1 MEVGDVVTVG
11 VDDEAVGYGD
21 GVKVAVEV
29 AVPVGRGK
37 VGVSLAVGVNVPKLM
52 MTIVLAA
59 MGTLGTHNLS
69 PGDT

>member
-1 MEVGDVVTVG
+1 MEVGNAVTVG

-21 GVKVAVEV
+21 GVKVAVAV

-37 VGVSLAVGVNVPKLM
+37 VDVSLAVGVNVPKLM
-52 MTIVLAA
+52 MTIVPAA